1 MECAGLIEAGGVKD
15 VTHALCD
22 SFSQKKNDVT
32 LFIPYYG
39 CTNLENIRNLK
50 ENVAKA
56 VVPICG
62 QMIEVTFSTAEFVN
76 NKVKIVFVNH
86 LAYSEKKA
94 VYVYTSDEEK
104 ENPMHVKG
112 MGHTDF
118 HFLDSLFSK
127 AVAAYGQFVPKS
139 KMPDIIHCQDA
150 STALTPAFIEMQKPE
165 FFRNT
170 KSVVTIHNAGPA
182 YHHEFHDVNEA
193 LYYTELPWNWITD
206 GMNDNRVEPF
216 LISSRFASLTT
227 VSTFYA
233 DEITDPA
240 YNSQTDGLAQ
250 IFYDRKIK
258 ITGITNGIDYY
269 RYAPEHPEISRLPY
283 SMNPFER
290 KFEGKLKNREFF
302 LKLCRPNEELKLDSR
317 KQKYLE
323 NLTKK
328 GYLDSNTSDKK
339 TAFFVYHGR
348 LVWQKGIWILI
359 DALNKILPES
369 DNIKFAVVGQG
380 EKEIENK
387 LQELTVL
394 YPGKF
399 IYFKGYNSCMAR
411 LSVAQADFALF
422 PSNFEPCCLEDFIAQ
437 IFGTVPIANATGGL
451 QKIIDEETGF
461 LYSPNNPDIL
471 AEKIRKAIDLKLNDI
486 ETLKN
491 IETWASNYVRD
502 FYSWDHVSEKYL
514 NLFKKLLKN

>member
-22 SFSQKKNDVT
+22 NFAQKKNDVT
-32 LFIPYYG
+32 LFIPFFG
-39 CTNLENIRNLK
+39 CTNLENIKNLK

-62 QMIEVTFSTAEFVN
+62 QMIEVTYSTAQFLN
-76 NKVKIVFVNH
+76 NKTKIVFINH

-94 VYVYTSDEEK
+94 VYVYTSEEEK

-112 MGHTDF
+112 MGHTDYL
-118 HFLDSLFSK
+118 FLDALFAK
-127 AVAAYGQFVPKS
+127 AVAAYGEFVPKS

-150 STALTPAFIEMQKPE
+150 STALTPAFVELKKPD
-165 FFRNT
+165 FFAKT

-182 YHHEFHDVNEA
+182 YHHEFRDINEA
-193 LYYTELPWNWITD
+193 LYYTELPWNWITN
-206 GMNDNRVEPF
+206 GVNESRVEPF
-216 LISSRFASLTT
+216 LISSNFSTLTT

-233 DEITDPA
+233 DEITNPEF
-240 YNSQTDGLAQ
+240 NSQTDGLAR
-250 IFYDRKIK
+250 IFNERKIK
-258 ITGITNGIDYY
+258 IYGITNGIDYY

-283 SMNPFER
+283 PMNPFEK
-290 KFEGKLKNREFF
+290 KFDGKLKNRKFF
-302 LKLCRPNEELKLDSR
+302 MNLCSQKEKKYTEKE
-317 KQKYLE
+317 QKYL
-323 NLTKK
+323 NQLTKY
-328 GYLDSNTSDKK
+328 GFLDSSYIEKK

-359 DALNKILPES
+359 EALYKILPECE
-369 DNIKFAVVGQG
+369 NIRFAVVGQG

-387 LQELTVL
+387 LQELA
-394 YPGKF
+394 YDFPGKF
-399 IYFKGYNSCMAR
+399 IYFKGYNSYMAR
-411 LSVAQADFALF
+411 LSVAQSDFALF

-461 LYSPNNPDIL
+461 LYSPNTP
-471 AEKIRKAIDLKLNDI
+471 EKLRDEIQKAVELKLNDI

-491 IETWASNYVRD
+491 IVAWASNYVRD
-502 FYSWDHVSEKYL
+502 FYSWDFVSDRYL
-514 NLFKKLLKN
+514 NLFNKILKN